1 MTLFRTE
8 LTGYILAKG
17 LCSQVI
23 RARKKRGSGQN
34 GNWPEPVSALRL
46 WTVEQEGLRFRTS
59 NQDTFWCARD
69 GGYDGTWHVVVG
81 FVCATQGWIEK
92 RRGSGQN
99 GNWPEPVLA
108 LRLLIVEKEGVKFR
122 TSNLDTFGC
131 ARDGGS
137 NGTQHVVV
145 GFVCA
150 MQWWIEKR
158 RGWGQNGNC
167 KQSCVVVALNW
178 TASMHPNVHCNSYL
192 GASPRGHP
200 RSR

>member
-8 LTGYILAKG
+8 LTGNILSKG
-17 LCSQVI
+17 PGSQVI
-23 RARKKRGSGQN
+23 RARKN
-34 GNWPEPVSALRL
+34 GVWAIAHTLPIPVSALRL
-46 WTVEQEGLRFRTS
+46 WIVEQEGLRFRTS
-59 NQDTFWCARD
+59 NQDTFGCARD
-69 GGYDGTWHVVVG
+69 GGYNGTWHVVVG
-81 FVCATQGWIEK
+81 FVCAAQGWIEK

-99 GNWPEPVLA
+99 GYWPEPVLA

-158 RGWGQNGNC
+158 RG
-167 KQSCVVVALNW
+167 
-178 TASMHPNVHCNSYL
+178 
-192 GASPRGHP
+192 
-200 RSR
+200 

>member
-23 RARKKRGSGQN
+23 RARKN
-34 GNWPEPVSALRL
+34 GVWKLSILGFPYSLQWRL
-46 WTVEQEGLRFRTS
+46 WNVEQEGLRFRTS
-59 NQDTFWCARD
+59 NQDTFGCARG
-69 GGYDGTWHVVVG
+69 GGYNGTQHVVVG
-81 FVCATQGWIEK
+81 FVCATQGWIES
-92 RRGSGQN
+92 RN
-99 GNWPEPVLA
+99 GVWAIAHTPPIPVLA

-158 RGWGQNGNC
+158 RG
-167 KQSCVVVALNW
+167 
-178 TASMHPNVHCNSYL
+178 
-192 GASPRGHP
+192 
-200 RSR
+200 